1 MVNTSKQN
9 DIQFTWQS
17 IFWRLVVTILL
28 LLALAGFGATI
39 LGQLTAQPNAQ
50 VLPPLPQQV
59 EIGR

>member
-1 MVNTSKQN
+1 MVNTAKQG

-28 LLALAGFGATI
+28 LLALAGFGATTF
-39 LGQLTAQPNAQ
+39 GQLTTQPNAQ

-59 EIGR
+59 EISR